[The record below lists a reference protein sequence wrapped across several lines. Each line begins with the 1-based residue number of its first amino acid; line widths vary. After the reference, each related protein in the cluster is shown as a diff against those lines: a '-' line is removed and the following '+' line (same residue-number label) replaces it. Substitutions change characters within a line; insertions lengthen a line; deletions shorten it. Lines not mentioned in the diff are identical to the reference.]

1 MKLPHAENA
10 FIDLAKLRDYSL
22 STTHPEGK
30 HKARVFAAAL
40 GLESSDAEWL
50 RQQLLLAVLREDCQ
64 PGRMTEFGQR
74 YTVDLMLKHDGREGR
89 IRSAWIIRAD
99 EKFPRLVSCYVL

>member
-1 MKLPHAENA
+1 MRLPHADQA
-10 FIDLAKLRDYSL
+10 FIDLAKLREYSL

-30 HKARVFAAAL
+30 HKARVFSAAL
-40 GLESSDAEWL
+40 GLESGDAEWL
-50 RQQLLLAVLREDCQ
+50 REQLLVAVLREDCQ
-64 PGRMTEFGQR
+64 LGRLTELGQR
-74 YTVDLMLKHDGREGR
+74 YSVDLTLRHGTREAR